1 MPRRSEKTAS
11 DHQANDGTSAG
22 HASDSDRRRFR
33 RLTTLMNG
41 RLFFAAKGTD
51 GVVLDVSINGVKFR
65 TDDNLPLGAPVTLSL
80 AGSVHFGG
88 EVAWRQGNILGV
100 RFSKSPERVA
110 EALSAMMPLQ
120 YLQRA
125 AA

>member
-1 MPRRSEKTAS
+1 MREAYEAP
-11 DHQANDGTSAG
+11 AG
-22 HASDSDRRRFR
+22 ASDRRRFR
-33 RLTTLMNG
+33 RLTTLING
-41 RLFFAAKGTD
+41 RLFFASKGAD

-65 TDDNLPLGAPVTLSL
+65 TDDDLPLGAPVTLSL

-88 EVAWRQGNILGV
+88 EVTWRQGNILGV

-110 EALSAMMPLQ
+110 ETLSAMMPLQ
-120 YLQRA
+120 YLQQA